1 MGICLMILVFF
12 YRLLQTVSK
21 YYKDGSLDPI
31 YPITTFQPSE
41 VKEAFPALQAG
52 RRIGASCVS
61 FPRDPTRFPADF
73 SAEDLRFKANRAYL
87 LVGGLGGLGRSAALW
102 LAERGAGHII
112 FLSRSASEHAIT
124 YTGFLEELKALGCS
138 VEVVGGSV
146 AEMTTVEEIVA
157 TSPKPIA
164 GVLHAPVVVW
174 V

>member
-1 MGICLMILVFF
+1 MLIYREIAVYTYKFWQGNRKIPVYPHSGI
-12 YRLLQTVSK
+12 S
-21 YYKDGSLDPI
+21 
-31 YPITTFQPSE
+31 
-41 VKEAFPALQAG
+41 QAG
-52 RRIGASCVS
+52 IS
-61 FPRDPTRFPADF
+61 RDDC
-73 SAEDLRFKANRAYL
+73 
-87 LVGGLGGLGRSAALW
+87 
-102 LAERGAGHII
+102 
-112 FLSRSASEHAIT
+112 T